1 MEKDYSQFLIKEHK
15 YWLVNIH
22 ENQGYLGRCVVWCK
36 RSDALDL
43 ADATKEEQEE
53 LFEILKKLRKA
64 LRDLFQPNWFNY
76 AFLGNETRHL
86 HCHFIP
92 RYAKRRVLMG
102 ISFEDKLYGHNY
114 ETDHSF
120 ITPEPLLSEIKS
132 LLKKALG
139 RADS

>member
-1 MEKDYSQFLIKEHK
+1 MEKDYSQFLIKEYK

-43 ADATKEEQEE
+43 TDATKEEQEE

-92 RYAKRRVLMG
+92 RYAKPRVLMG
-102 ISFEDKLYGHNY
+102 ILFEDKLYGHNY

-120 ITPEPLLSEIKS
+120 ITPEPVLSEIKS
-132 LLKKALG
+132 LLKKTLG
-139 RADS
+139 QADS